1 MTGLAQMDSLVVRQ
15 KKEWGEILTGF
26 EMKNK
31 YSIQDPGGS
40 EVYLAAEES
49 GFLGRWFLKSARPF
63 TMHIFTPGGQPA
75 LKLVRPFRFLFY
87 RIDIHD
93 AAGQRLGSVVKRW
106 AFFQRIFSVLDAN
119 EQELYRIVGPFWRPW
134 TFLIQKEEQEVGKI
148 SKNWGGL
155 GRELFTDAD
164 QFGVQ
169 FPPGLDVR
177 VKSIL
182 LGAVFLIDFAYF
194 EQH

>member
-1 MTGLAQMDSLVVRQ
+1 MPGLAQLDTLLVRQ

-31 YSIQDPGGS
+31 YSILDPEGA
-40 EVYLAAEES
+40 EIYLAAEES

-63 TMHIFTPGGQPA
+63 TMHIFTPSGQPV
-75 LKLVRPFRFLFY
+75 LNLVRPFKFIFY
-87 RIDIHD
+87 RIDIFD
-93 AAGQRLGSVVKRW
+93 GSGTLLGSVVKRW
-106 AFFQRIFSVLDAN
+106 AFFRRVFSVLNTAGN
-119 EQELYRIVGPFWRPW
+119 EIFRIVGPFFRPW
-134 TFLIQKEEQEVGKI
+134 TFLIHKEDREVGKI
-148 SKNWGGL
+148 SKQWGGIL
-155 GRELFTDAD
+155 REAFTDAD

-169 FPPGLDVR
+169 FPPGLDVQT
-177 VKSIL
+177 KSIL